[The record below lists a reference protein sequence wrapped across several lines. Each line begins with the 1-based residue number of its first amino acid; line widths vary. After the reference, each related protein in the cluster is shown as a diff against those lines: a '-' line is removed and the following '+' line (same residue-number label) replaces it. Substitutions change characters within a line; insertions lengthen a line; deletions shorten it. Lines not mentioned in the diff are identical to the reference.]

1 MIFVLEITESTKFL
15 YLYSGTE
22 VKKIEAINVPC
33 TQLSMSFFNRLYD
46 EDIVR
51 DNGHIVKCLDSFCDP
66 FLISD
71 ELRKVSTEF
80 KIFTIEFHF
89 RKCLVSKTFACLK
102 PIKYFLSMNKDQRII
117 IPLLGFFLGGT
128 FLNDLIICGF
138 Y

>member
-1 MIFVLEITESTKFL
+1 MCLLNISKHMLYLITSQNLCRVIFVLAIIKSTKLIFIS
-15 YLYSGTE
+15 LYSGTE

-33 TQLSMSFFNRLYD
+33 TQLSMSFFNPLYD

-51 DNGHIVKCLDSFCDP
+51 ENGHIVKCLDSFCDP

-89 RKCLVSKTFACLK
+89 RKCLMSKTFACLK
-102 PIKYFLSMNKDQRII
+102 PIKYLLSMNNDQ
-117 IPLLGFFLGGT
+117 
-128 FLNDLIICGF
+128 
-138 Y
+138 